1 MKTFRFIAM
10 LFASCF
16 ILSCNNDTTAKKDGD
31 NAPAR
36 KDKKSEAPVPDA
48 SPSGYQQASNELTV
62 YLQPFDN
69 FTEKEAAKVTKEL
82 GPAMSK
88 IFPQMTWHFEV
99 LPNKPLPEDAYYK
112 PRNRYLANV
121 LLKHL
126 GTTKGKFIF
135 GLTHKDISFKIHGYD
150 NYGIRGLTP
159 IGGNNSIV
167 SNYRAKGNEFIMV
180 MVHEFLHGYSKAPH
194 CKNPE
199 CLMCDH
205 QFRKGKPMKIKLCEE
220 HNYIYPR

>member
-1 MKTFRFIAM
+1 MKPLRLITM
-10 LFASCF
+10 LLVACF
-16 ILSCNNDTTAKKDGD
+16 ILSCNTDKTAKTDGD
-31 NAPAR
+31 NTSTQ
-36 KDKKSEAPVPDA
+36 KDKKSAARTD
-48 SPSGYQQASNELTV
+48 ELTI

-82 GPAMSK
+82 EPALSK
-88 IFPQMTWHFEV
+88 IFPDMKWHFEIFS
-99 LPNKPLPEDAYYK
+99 NKPLPEDAYYK
-112 PRNRYLANV
+112 PRNRYLGNV

-126 GTTKGKFIF
+126 TTTKDKFII

-167 SNYRAKGNEFIMV
+167 SDYRGKGNEFIMV
-180 MVHEFLHGYSKAPH
+180 IAHEFLHGYSRAPH
-194 CKNPE
+194 CKNPA

-205 QFRKGKPMKIKLCEE
+205 QFRKGKPMKVYLCKE
-220 HNYIYPR
+220 HEYIYQR

>member
-1 MKTFRFIAM
+1 MKPLRLITM
-10 LFASCF
+10 LLVACF
-16 ILSCNNDTTAKKDGD
+16 ILSCNTDKTAKTDGD
-31 NAPAR
+31 NTSTQ
-36 KDKKSEAPVPDA
+36 KDKKSAARTD
-48 SPSGYQQASNELTV
+48 ELTI

-82 GPAMSK
+82 EPALSK
-88 IFPQMTWHFEV
+88 IFPDMKWHFKI
-99 LPNKPLPEDAYYK
+99 LSNKPLPEDAYYK
-112 PRNRYLANV
+112 PRNRYLGNV

-126 GTTKGKFIF
+126 ITTKDKFII

-167 SNYRAKGNEFIMV
+167 SDYRGKGNEFIMV
-180 MVHEFLHGYSKAPH
+180 IAHEFLHGYSRAPH
-194 CKNPE
+194 CKNPA

-205 QFRKGKPMKIKLCEE
+205 QFRKGKPMKVYLCKE
-220 HNYIYPR
+220 HEYIYQR